1 MAPTDPYWT
10 TGPVMLFAT
19 VWNVDSHGRPPAVAA
34 AAACEISRATAAA
47 DMAIETVGIELPPSA
62 ELAGRAVRFCANR
75 PFQPTRCWQMGRTVE
90 WVKRDKDR
98 GKSVISGRE

>member
-34 AAACEISRATAAA
+34 AAACGISRATAAA
-47 DMAIETVGIELPPSA
+47 AMAIAMVGIELPPSG
-62 ELAGRAVRFCANR
+62 ERSEERRVGKECVS
-75 PFQPTRCWQMGRTVE
+75 PFRSRWETFHSKKKKRKTRRE
-90 WVKRDKDR
+90 
-98 GKSVISGRE
+98 VIK